1 MQFRNQ
7 AIHLPLCNC
16 LWKFFNKNGL
26 VVKTGYANRVDLM
39 SHLTEQ
45 KDKSTQREKKEI
57 VSKNACKEPT
67 NINTFAF
74 MSYKW

>member
-16 LWKFFNKNGL
+16 LQKFFNKNGL
-26 VVKTGYANRVDLM
+26 VVKTGFANRVNLM
-39 SHLTEQ
+39 SHSTEQ
-45 KDKSTQREKKEI
+45 KDKSTQRGKQI

-74 MSYKW
+74 MSYK